1 MAYIKVENLKYRYPN
16 TTKLALD
23 GLDFEIEKGEIC
35 VLLGPSGSGKS
46 TLLNIIGGI
55 DQPDSG
61 TIMIQGKT
69 ISTLKEKDL
78 TNYRR
83 NHLGYV
89 FQMYNLISHLN
100 VEQNID
106 VGKYLS
112 KNPLDKEELLQT
124 LGLKEHRY
132 KQPNQLSGGQ
142 QQRTSIGRA
151 IIKNPDLLLCDEP
164 TGALDSHSSQML
176 LSTMQS
182 MNENLGATILMVT
195 HDAFSA
201 SYANRILF
209 LRDGVIFT
217 EILKGRDTRK
227 VFFDKI
233 LNVLTMMGG
242 GVSDVL

>member
-1 MAYIKVENLKYRYPN
+1 MFLSIKDLKKSFGEDEYK
-16 TTKLALD
+16 TEVLK
-23 GLDFEIEKGEIC
+23 GIDFEIEKGEIC

-55 DQPDSG
+55 DQPKSG

-112 KNPLDKEELLQT
+112 KNPLDKEEFFEYVKNIIENNPNKNILIIVNTIKLSQE
-124 LGLKEHRY
+124 LYKELY
-132 KQPNQLSGGQ
+132 N
-142 QQRTSIGRA
+142 
-151 IIKNPDLLLCDEP
+151 
-164 TGALDSHSSQML
+164 
-176 LSTMQS
+176 
-182 MNENLGATILMVT
+182 
-195 HDAFSA
+195 
-201 SYANRILF
+201 
-209 LRDGVIFT
+209 
-217 EILKGRDTRK
+217 
-227 VFFDKI
+227 
-233 LNVLTMMGG
+233 
-242 GVSDVL
+242 

>member
-1 MAYIKVENLKYRYPN
+1 MFLSIKDLKKSFGEDEYK
-16 TTKLALD
+16 TEVLK
-23 GLDFEIEKGEIC
+23 GIDFEIEKGEIC

-61 TIMIQGKT
+61 TITIQGKT

-151 IIKNPDLLLCDEP
+151 IIKNPDLLLP
-164 TGALDSHSSQML
+164 DSEHMGTYHFCNTDVAFTIYDKSFDGKNPQYVLSVGFSPENTTAKQMVDCI
-176 LSTMQS
+176 
-182 MNENLGATILMVT
+182 ENLI
-195 HDAFSA
+195 
-201 SYANRILF
+201 NI
-209 LRDGVIFT
+209 GVIT
-217 EILKGRDTRK
+217 KNIT
-227 VFFDKI
+227 
-233 LNVLTMMGG
+233 TA
-242 GVSDVL
+242 

>member
-1 MAYIKVENLKYRYPN
+1 MGGNIMFLSIKDLKKSFGEDEYK
-16 TTKLALD
+16 TEVLK
-23 GLDFEIEKGEIC
+23 GIDFEIEKGEIC

-61 TIMIQGKT
+61 TITIQGKT

-112 KNPLDKEELLQT
+112 KNPLNKEELLQT

-164 TGALDSHSSQML
+164 TGALDSKTSVEV
-176 LSTMQS
+176 MQILKDLHK
-182 MNENLGATILMVT
+182 LGMTIVVVT
-195 HDAFSA
+195 HESGV
-201 SYANRILF
+201 ANQ
-209 LRDGVIFT
+209 T
-217 EILKGRDTRK
+217 
-227 VFFDKI
+227 DKI
-233 LNVLTMMGG
+233 IHIKDGIIERIEDNIDHDASPFGKDGIMK
-242 GVSDVL
+242 

>member
-1 MAYIKVENLKYRYPN
+1 MFLSIKDLKKSFGEDEYK
-16 TTKLALD
+16 TEVLK
-23 GLDFEIEKGEIC
+23 GIDFEIEKGEIC

-124 LGLKEHRY
+124 LGLKEHVIN
-132 KQPNQLSGGQ
+132 NQTNYLVVNNKELQ
-142 QQRTSIGRA
+142 
-151 IIKNPDLLLCDEP
+151 
-164 TGALDSHSSQML
+164 
-176 LSTMQS
+176 
-182 MNENLGATILMVT
+182 
-195 HDAFSA
+195 
-201 SYANRILF
+201 
-209 LRDGVIFT
+209 
-217 EILKGRDTRK
+217 
-227 VFFDKI
+227 
-233 LNVLTMMGG
+233 
-242 GVSDVL
+242 

>member
-1 MAYIKVENLKYRYPN
+1 MFLSIKDLKKSFGEDEYK
-16 TTKLALD
+16 TEVLK
-23 GLDFEIEKGEIC
+23 GIDFEIEKGEIC

-142 QQRTSIGRA
+142 QQHTASARK
-151 IIKNPDLLLCDEP
+151 KNYWIRESSLIQSACQSEQSTLMTL
-164 TGALDSHSSQML
+164 SRIWMRHS
-176 LSTMQS
+176 
-182 MNENLGATILMVT
+182 
-195 HDAFSA
+195 
-201 SYANRILF
+201 
-209 LRDGVIFT
+209 
-217 EILKGRDTRK
+217 KP
-227 VFFDKI
+227 
-233 LNVLTMMGG
+233 
-242 GVSDVL
+242 

>member
-1 MAYIKVENLKYRYPN
+1 MRGNNMFLSIKDLKKSFGEDEYK
-16 TTKLALD
+16 TEVLK
-23 GLDFEIEKGEIC
+23 GIDFEIEKGEIC

-55 DQPDSG
+55 EQPDSG
-61 TIMIQGKT
+61 TITIQGKT

-164 TGALDSHSSQML
+164 TGALDSKTSVEV
-176 LSTMQS
+176 MQILKDLHK
-182 MNENLGATILMVT
+182 LGMTIVVVT
-195 HDAFSA
+195 HESGV
-201 SYANRILF
+201 ANQ
-209 LRDGVIFT
+209 T
-217 EILKGRDTRK
+217 
-227 VFFDKI
+227 DKI
-233 LNVLTMMGG
+233 IHIKDGIIERIEDNIDHDASPFGKDGIMK
-242 GVSDVL
+242 

>member
-1 MAYIKVENLKYRYPN
+1 
-16 TTKLALD
+16 
-23 GLDFEIEKGEIC
+23 
-35 VLLGPSGSGKS
+35 
-46 TLLNIIGGI
+46 
-55 DQPDSG
+55 
-61 TIMIQGKT
+61 MIQGKT

-151 IIKNPDLLLCDEP
+151 IIKNPDLLLP
-164 TGALDSHSSQML
+164 DSEHMGTYHFCNTDVAFTIYDKSFDGKNPQYVLSVGFSPENTTAKQMVDCI
-176 LSTMQS
+176 
-182 MNENLGATILMVT
+182 ENLI
-195 HDAFSA
+195 
-201 SYANRILF
+201 NI
-209 LRDGVIFT
+209 GVIT
-217 EILKGRDTRK
+217 KNIT
-227 VFFDKI
+227 
-233 LNVLTMMGG
+233 TA
-242 GVSDVL
+242 

>member
-1 MAYIKVENLKYRYPN
+1 MFLSIKDLKKSFGEDEYK
-16 TTKLALD
+16 TEVLK
-23 GLDFEIEKGEIC
+23 GIDFEIEKGEIC

-61 TIMIQGKT
+61 TITIQGKT

-112 KNPLDKEELLQT
+112 KNPLNKDGFCRLEWKSFHQRSPQQE
-124 LGLKEHRY
+124 GGRNDRD
-132 KQPNQLSGGQ
+132 NQSCGWQ
-142 QQRTSIGRA
+142 
-151 IIKNPDLLLCDEP
+151 
-164 TGALDSHSSQML
+164 
-176 LSTMQS
+176 
-182 MNENLGATILMVT
+182 
-195 HDAFSA
+195 
-201 SYANRILF
+201 
-209 LRDGVIFT
+209 
-217 EILKGRDTRK
+217 
-227 VFFDKI
+227 
-233 LNVLTMMGG
+233 
-242 GVSDVL
+242 

>member
-1 MAYIKVENLKYRYPN
+1 MFLSIKDLKKSFGEDEYK
-16 TTKLALD
+16 TEVLK
-23 GLDFEIEKGEIC
+23 GIDFEIEKGEIY

-142 QQRTSIGRA
+142 QQRVAIARA
-151 IIKNPDLLLCDEP
+151 IVNRPKVLIADEP
-164 TGALDSHSSQML
+164 TGNLDPETSKEIINVLMRI
-176 LSTMQS
+176 
-182 MNENLGATILMVT
+182 NEEQGTTVLVVTHDQKIVQEHKKRTILME
-195 HDAFSA
+195 
-201 SYANRILF
+201 
-209 LRDGVIFT
+209 DGCINA
-217 EILKGRDTRK
+217 DTS
-227 VFFDKI
+227 
-233 LNVLTMMGG
+233 LGG
-242 GVSDVL
+242 YDL

>member
-1 MAYIKVENLKYRYPN
+1 MFLSIKDLKKSFGEDEYK
-16 TTKLALD
+16 TEVLK
-23 GLDFEIEKGEIC
+23 GIDFEIEKGEIC

-61 TIMIQGKT
+61 TITIQGKT

-112 KNPLDKEELLQT
+112 KNPLNKEELLQT

-164 TGALDSHSSQML
+164 TGALDYNTGKQ
-176 LSTMQS
+176 
-182 MNENLGATILMVT
+182 
-195 HDAFSA
+195 
-201 SYANRILF
+201 
-209 LRDGVIFT
+209 
-217 EILKGRDTRK
+217 ILKLLQDTCRERGVTVVVITHNLALTAMGDK
-227 VFFDKI
+227 VIKVK
-233 LNVLTMMGG
+233 N
-242 GVSDVL
+242 GVVDSVTVNESPLPIEQIEW